1 MKQKTLLCLVCML
14 LLSHLLAGCTTAG
27 QYETATTVPIQTT
40 PAVMPTQPTPAAPT
54 APPPAPESS
63 VAFETNKAGKTVVH
77 VTGPIDERPAY
88 NYVFNPHVC
97 SSICKLCLGDEVEA
111 ELNAYCDAVLAGA
124 DSFPCSGADNWAR
137 VNAAK
142 AEALPISIFV
152 DLGESFDESLM
163 QDGKYP
169 LTYTVSKSEFSQITA
184 EFQAQVAAL
193 IAAADLREGDTE
205 LERALKLFS
214 SESLRCVY
222 DYKTEEDFTIRGYQS
237 NAYHVIMEG
246 RGICQEFARDYAYL
260 LQQVGVDASTCG
272 SEMVRE
278 LGPHEWTVFLLDGV
292 WYNADVTWQL
302 NEPYALTFFG
312 GTDTERYYHGVLL
325 EYNDFGNYGVLGNEE
340 LPIEDLRFEQFG
352 SVKWYRIDHETQTL
366 LYYDDPAFILNDP
379 DSYTAEP
386 KQFDLKP

>member
-1 MKQKTLLCLVCML
+1 MKTALKQKTLLCLVCML

-124 DSFPCSGADNWAR
+124 DSFPCTGAENWAR

-169 LTYTVSKSEFSQITA
+169 LTYTVSKSEFSQITT

-246 RGICQEFARDYAYL
+246 RGICQEFARRSREKMAEIL
-260 LQQVGVDASTCG
+260 LSAPAGRRG
-272 SEMVRE
+272 RLNLR
-278 LGPHEWTVFLLDGV
+278 LGNGPGARSSRVDGV
-292 WYNADVTWQL
+292 FAGRRMVQCGRNLAAQR
-302 NEPYALTFFG
+302 ALRANLLRWDG
-312 GTDTERYYHGVLL
+312 HG
-325 EYNDFGNYGVLGNEE
+325 
-340 LPIEDLRFEQFG
+340 
-352 SVKWYRIDHETQTL
+352 TL
-366 LYYDDPAFILNDP
+366 LPRCFAGIQRLR
-379 DSYTAEP
+379 
-386 KQFDLKP
+386 